1 MCLRRTARPR
11 TVAGAV
17 DRIVA
22 ADSTAAGCTACVRGR
37 TPLHRRRDARAVQH
51 LSRRRSGPPSVVR
64 APTAPRRGCRAG
76 EPAMNLDELNSLAAA
91 AAIGEF
97 LRCCG
102 SGRWATAM
110 TAARPFQTFD
120 DVLSTADAIWT
131 ALDQPDWLE
140 AFEAHPKIGETGTA
154 GWSTRE
160 QAGVA
165 AATTDVRD

>member
-1 MCLRRTARPR
+1 
-11 TVAGAV
+11 
-17 DRIVA
+17 
-22 ADSTAAGCTACVRGR
+22 
-37 TPLHRRRDARAVQH
+37 
-51 LSRRRSGPPSVVR
+51 
-64 APTAPRRGCRAG
+64 
-76 EPAMNLDELNSLAAA
+76 MNLDELNSLAAA

-110 TAARPFQTFD
+110 TAARPFRTFD

-165 AATTDVRD
+165 AATTDVRDRLAAANRKYEARFGYIFIVCATGKSAYEVLDLLHDRLHNDTDTELRAAADEQRKITRLRLAKLLAAERLPTT

>member
-1 MCLRRTARPR
+1 
-11 TVAGAV
+11 
-17 DRIVA
+17 
-22 ADSTAAGCTACVRGR
+22 
-37 TPLHRRRDARAVQH
+37 
-51 LSRRRSGPPSVVR
+51 
-64 APTAPRRGCRAG
+64 
-76 EPAMNLDELNSLAAA
+76 MNLDELNSLAAA

-165 AATTDVRD
+165 AATTDVRDRLAAANRKYEARFGYIFIVCATGKSAYEVLDLLHDRLHNDTDTELRAAADEQRKITRLRLAKLLAAERLPTT

>member
-1 MCLRRTARPR
+1 
-11 TVAGAV
+11 
-17 DRIVA
+17 
-22 ADSTAAGCTACVRGR
+22 
-37 TPLHRRRDARAVQH
+37 
-51 LSRRRSGPPSVVR
+51 
-64 APTAPRRGCRAG
+64 
-76 EPAMNLDELNSLAAA
+76 MNLDELNSLAAA

-165 AATTDVRD
+165 AATTDVRDRLAAANRKYEARFGYIFIVCATGKSAYEVLDLLHDRLHNDTDTELRAAADEQRKITRLRLAKLLAPERLPTT

>member
-1 MCLRRTARPR
+1 
-11 TVAGAV
+11 
-17 DRIVA
+17 
-22 ADSTAAGCTACVRGR
+22 
-37 TPLHRRRDARAVQH
+37 
-51 LSRRRSGPPSVVR
+51 
-64 APTAPRRGCRAG
+64 
-76 EPAMNLDELNSLAAA
+76 MNLDVLNSLAAD
-91 AAIGEF
+91 AAIGQF

-102 SGRWATAM
+102 SRRWAAAM

-165 AATTDVRD
+165 AATTDVRDRLAAANRKYEARFGYIFIVCATGKSAYEVLDLLHDRLHNDTDTELRAAADEQRKITRLRLAKLLAAERLPTT

>member
-1 MCLRRTARPR
+1 
-11 TVAGAV
+11 
-17 DRIVA
+17 
-22 ADSTAAGCTACVRGR
+22 
-37 TPLHRRRDARAVQH
+37 
-51 LSRRRSGPPSVVR
+51 
-64 APTAPRRGCRAG
+64 
-76 EPAMNLDELNSLAAA
+76 MNLDELNSLAAA

-165 AATTDVRD
+165 AATTDVRDRLAAANRKYEARFGYIFIVCATGKSA